1 MIIWNGKKLSQ
12 KKRQTQAAVKARVC
26 ADGSF
31 WLGASRVNN
40 LRYKHTYIYMYNIYI
55 YIYIYIYVCMYVYK
69 TLLRHLKK
77 KQNKGKNGTPQKSVK
92 GNKGKEKTISS
103 FPFLEHKGS
112 SVGLPFL
119 NFILLYHNYYDY

>member
-1 MIIWNGKKLSQ
+1 MIIWYGKKLSQ
-12 KKRQTQAAVKARVC
+12 KKKQTQAAVKARVC

-55 YIYIYIYVCMYVYK
+55 YIYIYIYICMYVYK

-77 KQNKGKNGTPQKSVK
+77 KQNKGKNGTP
-92 GNKGKEKTISS
+92 
-103 FPFLEHKGS
+103 
-112 SVGLPFL
+112 
-119 NFILLYHNYYDY
+119 

>member
-40 LRYKHTYIYMYNIYI
+40 LRYKHTYIY
-55 YIYIYIYVCMYVYK
+55 IYVYMYVYK

>member
-12 KKRQTQAAVKARVC
+12 KKKQTQAAVKARVC

-55 YIYIYIYVCMYVYK
+55 YIYK
-69 TLLRHLKK
+69 TKNKNKK
-77 KQNKGKNGTPQKSVK
+77 NKTKGKMEPPRN
-92 GNKGKEKTISS
+92 
-103 FPFLEHKGS
+103 L
-112 SVGLPFL
+112 
-119 NFILLYHNYYDY
+119 

>member
-40 LRYKHTYIYMYNIYI
+40 LHYIHTYIYMYNIYI
-55 YIYIYIYVCMYVYK
+55 CIYIYVCMYVYK

-77 KQNKGKNGTPQKSVK
+77 KQNKGKNGTP
-92 GNKGKEKTISS
+92 
-103 FPFLEHKGS
+103 
-112 SVGLPFL
+112 
-119 NFILLYHNYYDY
+119 

>member
-40 LRYKHTYIYMYNIYI
+40 LRYKHTYIYIC
-55 YIYIYIYVCMYVYK
+55 IYVC
-69 TLLRHLKK
+69 
-77 KQNKGKNGTPQKSVK
+77 
-92 GNKGKEKTISS
+92 I
-103 FPFLEHKGS
+103 
-112 SVGLPFL
+112 
-119 NFILLYHNYYDY
+119 

>member
-40 LRYKHTYIYMYNIYI
+40 LRYIHTYIYMYNIYMYNIYMYNIYI
-55 YIYIYIYVCMYVYK
+55 YIYIYIYMCVCVCVYVCVCMYVYK
-69 TLLRHLKK
+69 TLLRRLKK
-77 KQNKGKNGTPQKSVK
+77 TKTKGKM
-92 GNKGKEKTISS
+92 E
-103 FPFLEHKGS
+103 
-112 SVGLPFL
+112 LPRNL
-119 NFILLYHNYYDY
+119 

>member
-1 MIIWNGKKLSQ
+1 M
-12 KKRQTQAAVKARVC
+12 
-26 ADGSF
+26 
-31 WLGASRVNN
+31 
-40 LRYKHTYIYMYNIYI
+40 
-55 YIYIYIYVCMYVYK
+55 YVCMYIYK

>member
-55 YIYIYIYVCMYVYK
+55 YIYIYIYK
-69 TLLRHLKK
+69 TKNKNKK
-77 KQNKGKNGTPQKSVK
+77 NKTKGKMDPPRN
-92 GNKGKEKTISS
+92 
-103 FPFLEHKGS
+103 L
-112 SVGLPFL
+112 
-119 NFILLYHNYYDY
+119 

>member
-55 YIYIYIYVCMYVYK
+55 YIYIKQK
-69 TLLRHLKK
+69 TKTKK
-77 KQNKGKNGTPQKSVK
+77 TKHREKWNSLGICKRKQR
-92 GNKGKEKTISS
+92 
-103 FPFLEHKGS
+103 
-112 SVGLPFL
+112 
-119 NFILLYHNYYDY
+119 

>member
-40 LRYKHTYIYMYNIYI
+40 LRYIHTYIYMYNIN
-55 YIYIYIYVCMYVYK
+55 IYIYIYVCMYVYK

-77 KQNKGKNGTPQKSVK
+77 TKQR
-92 GNKGKEKTISS
+92 EKWNS
-103 FPFLEHKGS
+103 LEICKRKQS
-112 SVGLPFL
+112 
-119 NFILLYHNYYDY
+119 